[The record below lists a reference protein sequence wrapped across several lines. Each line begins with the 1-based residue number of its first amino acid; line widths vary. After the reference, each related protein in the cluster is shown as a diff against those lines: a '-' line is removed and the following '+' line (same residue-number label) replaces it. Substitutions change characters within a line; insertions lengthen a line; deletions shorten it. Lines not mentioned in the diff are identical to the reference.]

1 MCQLN
6 RRHFGTL
13 RRSHNGRPIEQWN
26 TIKLQHNSKG
36 GLEMRGMQV
45 FEAPS
50 EQDALNLLFL
60 GNMHRMT
67 AETLMNR
74 VRQEDTQAS

>member
-1 MCQLN
+1 
-6 RRHFGTL
+6 
-13 RRSHNGRPIEQWN
+13 
-26 TIKLQHNSKG
+26 
-36 GLEMRGMQV
+36 MRGMQV

-74 VRQEDTQAS
+74 VRQEDIQAN